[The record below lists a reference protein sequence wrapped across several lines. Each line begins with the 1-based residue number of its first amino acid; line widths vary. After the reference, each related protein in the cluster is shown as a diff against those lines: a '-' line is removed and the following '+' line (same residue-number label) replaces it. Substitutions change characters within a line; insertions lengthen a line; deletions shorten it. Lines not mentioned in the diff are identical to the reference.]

1 MAPLSSGPA
10 IERPFRGATCPISPE
25 QISKRAAEQAGRERL
40 IEDLER
46 RLEELETL
54 DDSDIGS
61 FTALDWFFCIAGSVV
76 IPALALWW
84 FAS

>member
-1 MAPLSSGPA
+1 MPDQPRTDLQ
-10 IERPFRGATCPISPE
+10 TV
-25 QISKRAAEQAGRERL
+25 AEQADHERL

-46 RLEELETL
+46 RFEELETL

-61 FTALDWFFCIAGSVV
+61 FTALDWFFCTAGSVV

-84 FAS
+84 FAG